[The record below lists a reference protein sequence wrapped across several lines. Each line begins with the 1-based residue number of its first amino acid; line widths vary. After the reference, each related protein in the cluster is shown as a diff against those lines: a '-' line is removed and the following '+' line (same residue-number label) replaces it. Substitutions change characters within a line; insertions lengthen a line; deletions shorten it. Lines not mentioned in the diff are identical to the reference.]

1 MPPRATTPTMQATT
15 RFLRHDM
22 KRKSPKQAAAP
33 REVLVERPASGVA
46 LVRLNRPEATNA
58 LSLTLQA
65 QLSQAFIELA
75 ADDSVRCI
83 VLTGGEQVF
92 AAGGDIKGLQ
102 DAGPIE
108 IMQRHTERVWAP
120 IAHCPKP
127 IIAAVCGYA
136 FGGGAELAMHCDII
150 IAGAGAS
157 FAQPEIRIGIMP
169 GIGGTQRLVR
179 AVGKFNAMRMLLT
192 GKPVQAEEARVMGLV
207 SQVVPDAEVL
217 SEALAMAHTI
227 AAMPPLAAMQIKE
240 VVLAGMD
247 ASLEAALMLERKA
260 NQLLFATRDQKEGMQ
275 AFVAKRKP
283 KFEGR

>member
-1 MPPRATTPTMQATT
+1 MSEIQE
-15 RFLRHDM
+15 
-22 KRKSPKQAAAP
+22 
-33 REVLVERPASGVA
+33 REVLVDYPSDGVA
-46 LVRLNRPEATNA
+46 VVRLNRPDATNA

-65 QLSQAFIELA
+65 QLSEAFTALA
-75 ADDSVRCI
+75 ADDRVRVI

-92 AAGGDIKGLQ
+92 AAGGDIKGLSG
-102 DAGPIE
+102 AGPIE

-120 IAHCPKP
+120 IERCPKP

-150 IAGAGAS
+150 IAGEGAS

-179 AVGKFNAMRMLLT
+179 AVGKFNAMRILLT
-192 GKPVQAEEARVMGLV
+192 GRPISAPEAQMMGLV
-207 SQVVPDAEVL
+207 SMVVPDAEVL
-217 SEALAMAHTI
+217 PEAMSMAGLI
-227 AAMPPLAAMQIKE
+227 AKMPPLAAMQIKE

-247 ASLEAALMLERKA
+247 ASLDTALMLERKA

-275 AFVAKRKP
+275 AFIEKRKP